1 MTIAPKINPSKF
13 KMKLGSVR
21 NKLVFS
27 FLLILLLPSL
37 AIGTFGY
44 ITAKDKVDDQLE
56 SMATT
61 DIALVSDLVD
71 QYIQEK
77 ISDVNQLSQQLSD
90 IPASELLD
98 AYAKSHSEAESVA
111 AVMNDGASF
120 YSTSG
125 VQTASDFME
134 SDAYAQAMNRK
145 GEVVLTEPYT
155 SEDSGDTVVTLAKA
169 SDDGQSF
176 VSVVLDLTGLSDIVG
191 GVRIG
196 ENGFIVIFSSS
207 GANIVSP
214 PWGVGEAG
222 QQGGD
227 APPAEGAEAPPTEGA
242 GGQQV
247 LFDGDSGEIDQVS
260 PEGDSRH
267 LIYITN
273 ELTGWKIAGDR
284 SPSEVTNAA
293 APILNNTLIVIA
305 IFTVIGA
312 GLIYLIIRSITRPL
326 KALTEAS
333 RVIGEGDLS
342 RRADVKAKDEF
353 GELGATFNR
362 MVDSLRSVV
371 SEVAGSSSQ
380 LTASSQQLSASSG
393 QTAAAADHIVA
404 AIERMADG
412 AARQV
417 SRVEISSRTIHEV
430 SDRIGQIVGSAHTA
444 ADTTRQVAARSA
456 EGGEAVRNAVRQ
468 MRSISGSV
476 DGLAEVIDRLVATS
490 LEIGQT
496 IGVISDLS
504 QQTNILA
511 LNAAIE
517 AARAGEEGQGFGVVA
532 GEVKKLAEQSAKSA
546 KQVASLNSAIRAEIA
561 NVQASM
567 RSAMEEVNEGIEV
580 VETAG
585 RLFTE
590 IEASV
595 DEVRG
600 QVRGVT
606 HSAEE
611 IAKGTTLVVNAIED
625 ISNVSQ
631 QAAAG
636 AQTVSASTQQQL
648 ASMEQ
653 ISSSS
658 SSLSRMAVQL
668 QGLVDRFKL

>member
-1 MTIAPKINPSKF
+1 MNIASKLNPSKF
-13 KMKLGSVR
+13 KLKIGSVR
-21 NKLVFS
+21 NKLVLS

-44 ITAKDKVDDQLE
+44 ITAKDKVDEQLE

-77 ISDVNQLSQQLSD
+77 ISDVNQLSRQLSNM
-90 IPASELLD
+90 PASELLD
-98 AYAKSHSEAESVA
+98 AYAQSHSEAESVT
-111 AVMNDGASF
+111 AVMDDGASF
-120 YSTSG
+120 YSTSS

-134 SDAYAQAMNRK
+134 SDVYAQAMNSK

-155 SEDSGDTVVTLAKA
+155 SEDSGDTVVALAKA
-169 SDDGQSF
+169 SDDGRSF

-214 PWGVGEAG
+214 PWGVGGTG

-227 APPAEGAEAPPTEGA
+227 VPAEGAEAPPADGS

-293 APILNNTLIVIA
+293 SPILNNTLIVIV

-312 GLIYLIIRSITRPL
+312 GLIHLIIRSITRPL

-333 RVIGEGDLS
+333 QVISEGDLS

-353 GELGATFNR
+353 GELGAAFNR

-371 SEVAGSSSQ
+371 SEVADSSNQ
-380 LTASSQQLSASSG
+380 LTASSQELSASAG
-393 QTAAAADHIVA
+393 QTATAADHIVA

-412 AARQV
+412 AARQAN
-417 SRVEISSRTIHEV
+417 RVEDSSRTIHEV

-456 EGGEAVRNAVRQ
+456 EGGEAIRNAVRQ
-468 MRSISGSV
+468 MSSISGSV

-561 NVQASM
+561 NVQVSM
-567 RSAMEEVNEGIEV
+567 RSAMDEVNEGIEV

-595 DEVRG
+595 DEVRC
-600 QVRGVT
+600 QVQGVT

-611 IAKGTTLVVNAIED
+611 IAKGTALVVKAIED
-625 ISNVSQ
+625 ISKVSQ

-658 SSLSRMAVQL
+658 SSLSQMAVQL